1 MEMVSNGGN
10 EDILHFR
17 NSWKSRVGSALFAL
31 LLAGGRPLLLALTL
45 PGSKMPMTLLGWF
58 CFGFIELLSLG
69 FAGLFLY
76 GAGPEYLD
84 LDLNRRTYRYV
95 FGWPFLPQVHG
106 GTWDDIAGIY
116 VWDRNRGRLSGYSV
130 GIAWK
135 SNRMRSQL
143 LGMRSTLLGTFD
155 GLGRL
160 DRANRLAEEMA
171 SLLDVPLVEPPFPRQ
186 LTKNLP

>member
-1 MEMVSNGGN
+1 MQQCQDS
-10 EDILHFR
+10 LSFR

-31 LLAGGRPLLLALTL
+31 LLAGGYPLLLALTL
-45 PGSKMPMTLLGWF
+45 PGSRMPMNAVGWF
-58 CFGFIELLSLG
+58 CFGILEVVCLG

-76 GAGPEYLD
+76 GSGPEYLE

-106 GTWDDIAGIY
+106 GTRDDIAGVY

-135 SNRMRSQL
+135 GNRMGSRL
-143 LGMRSTLLGTFD
+143 GGMRSTLLGTFD

-171 SLLDVPLVEPPFPRQ
+171 SLLDVPLVEPPFLKRS
-186 LTKNLP
+186 TRISS

>member
-1 MEMVSNGGN
+1 MQQCQDS
-10 EDILHFR
+10 LSFR

-31 LLAGGRPLLLALTL
+31 LLACGYPALLFFEL
-45 PGSKMPMTLLGWF
+45 PNSKVPMTLLGWF
-58 CFGFIELLSLG
+58 CFSFMELICLG

-76 GAGPEYLD
+76 GSGPEYLD

-95 FGWPFLPQVHG
+95 FGSPFRPQVHG
-106 GTWDDIAGIY
+106 GTWEDIAGVY

-135 SNRMRSQL
+135 GNRMRSRL

-171 SLLDVPLVEPPFPRQ
+171 SLLGVPLVEPPFLKRS
-186 LTKNLP
+186 TRISS